1 MSRNANESTWNA
13 KHRELLTNAKNAR
26 VCASCAALKL
36 SLRYWVRPFEWIVV
50 DPFKVSD
57 IKANRGERAIPS
69 ILLTSLVVLTNICR
83 NLTKPHAM
91 KGMTIK
97 INGKTTMDVMID
109 NIAMKL
115 PTKKSNIVNGRRSSA
130 IPQSAENRLRI
141 LPRG

>member
-1 MSRNANESTWNA
+1 MSRNANESIWNA

-36 SLRYWVRPFEWIVV
+36 CLQYSVRSFEWIVV

-57 IKANRGERAIPS
+57 ISAYRGDRAMPS

-97 INGKTTMDVMID
+97 INGNTTMDVMID
-109 NIAMKL
+109 IIAMKL

-141 LPRG
+141 LPKG